1 MKEYDVTYLV
11 GNEKRKCT
19 VIADG
24 IVSALSLVDLYNK
37 AVENYNDVY
46 DCKFVRNVKE
56 VLFQTP
62 SGANIKTWAS
72 YNNLMIM

>member
-1 MKEYDVTYLV
+1 MKEYDVIYLV

-19 VIADG
+19 VIADS

-37 AVENYNDVY
+37 DVEDYNDVY
-46 DCKFVRNVKE
+46 DCKFVRNIEE

-62 SGANIKTWAS
+62 SGPNIKTWAS

>member
-1 MKEYDVTYLV
+1 MKEYDVTYLI

-24 IVSALSLVDLYNK
+24 IVSALNLVDLYNK
-37 AVENYNDVY
+37 DIEIY

-56 VLFQTP
+56 VLFQAQSST
-62 SGANIKTWAS
+62 N
-72 YNNLMIM
+72 

>member
-37 AVENYNDVY
+37 DV
-46 DCKFVRNVKE
+46 
-56 VLFQTP
+56 
-62 SGANIKTWAS
+62 
-72 YNNLMIM
+72 

>member
-24 IVSALSLVDLYNK
+24 IVSALNLVDLYNK
-37 AVENYNDVY
+37 DIEIY

-56 VLFQTP
+56 VLFQAQSST
-62 SGANIKTWAS
+62 N
-72 YNNLMIM
+72 

>member
-19 VIADG
+19 VIADS
-24 IVSALSLVDLYNK
+24 IVSALNLIDLYNK
-37 AVENYNDVY
+37 DVENYNDVY

-56 VLFQTP
+56 VLFQAP
-62 SGANIKTWAS
+62 SSIIS
-72 YNNLMIM
+72 